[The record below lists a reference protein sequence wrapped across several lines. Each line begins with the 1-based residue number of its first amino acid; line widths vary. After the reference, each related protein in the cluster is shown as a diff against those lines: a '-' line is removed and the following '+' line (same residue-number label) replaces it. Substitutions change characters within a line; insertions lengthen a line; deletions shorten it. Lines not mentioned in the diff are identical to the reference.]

1 MRIAVVSDT
10 YPPQVNGVARTLAR
24 TADAMRSRGHEVLV
38 LTTSD
43 PGAADD
49 PAVHR
54 FPSRAFWLYPQLQA
68 SLPGWRAVARVF
80 QDWKPDLV
88 HVATPFGVGL
98 AGRAAARRLGIPL
111 VSSYHTSFSQY
122 TAYYG
127 LSVLAAPGWAFLR
140 WFHNSTR
147 LTLCPTQV
155 IRDELVAHGFRNVA
169 LWTRGIDTQVFSPT
183 WRSDSLRASW
193 GASDE
198 TSVITYVGRLA
209 AEKGLDVAL
218 AAMQEIMPERN
229 DVVFVVVGDGPY
241 AVHCRQH
248 APKHTV
254 FTGQITG
261 RPLSETYAS
270 SDVFLF
276 PSTTETFGNVAL
288 EAMASG
294 LVVVGADVPQTR
306 EVVPS
311 DSGVFFR
318 AGDAKSLAAA
328 LRALLRERDETKA
341 RRVAA
346 VAAAA
351 ARSWDAVFDQLESDY
366 LAAASKV
373 TPTSRGSSARSSLSS
388 SSPSATRP
396 SGA

>member
-24 TADAMRSRGHEVLV
+24 TADAMRARGHDVLV

-43 PGAADD
+43 PGASED

-54 FPSRAFWLYPQLQA
+54 FRSRAFRLYPQLQA
-68 SLPGWRAVARVF
+68 AVPGWRAAARVF
-80 QDWKPDLV
+80 HQWKPDLV

-122 TAYYG
+122 AAYYG
-127 LSVLAAPGWAFLR
+127 LGALAAPGWAFLR
-140 WFHNSTR
+140 WFHNGTR

-155 IRDELVAHGFRNVA
+155 IRDELVAHRFRNVA
-169 LWTRGIDTQVFSPT
+169 LWTRGIDTRSFNPE

-193 GASDE
+193 GAGDD
-198 TSVITYVGRLA
+198 TTVITYVGRLA

-218 AAMQEIMPERN
+218 EAMQTIVAEHS
-229 DVVFVVVGDGPY
+229 DVVFVIAGDGPY
-241 AVHCRQH
+241 AAQCRQN
-248 APKHTV
+248 APSRTV

-261 RPLSETYAS
+261 RRLSETYAS

-311 DSGVFFR
+311 DCGTFFP
-318 AGDAKSLAAA
+318 AGDAKALANT
-328 LRALLRERDETKA
+328 LRSLLREHDEIKK

-351 ARSWDAVFDQLESDY
+351 TRSWDAVFDQLESDY
-366 LAAASKV
+366 LTAADRV
-373 TPTSRGSSARSSLSS
+373 TPTSRPYSYQREDPRSPPAWLEGNS
-388 SSPSATRP
+388 R
-396 SGA
+396 

>member
-24 TADAMRSRGHEVLV
+24 TADAMRARGHDVLV

-43 PGAADD
+43 PGASEDAS
-49 PAVHR
+49 VHR
-54 FPSRAFWLYPQLQA
+54 FPSRAFWLYPQLQI
-68 SLPGWRAVARVF
+68 SRPGWRAVARVLKE
-80 QDWKPDLV
+80 WKPDLM

-122 TAYYG
+122 AAYYG
-127 LSVLAAPGWAFLR
+127 LRALAAPGWAFLR
-140 WFHNSTR
+140 WFHNGTS
-147 LTLCPTQV
+147 LTLCPTQA
-155 IRDELVAHGFRNVA
+155 IRDELIAHRFLNVG
-169 LWTRGIDTQVFSPT
+169 LWTRGIDTKLFNPE

-193 GASDE
+193 GAGDD
-198 TSVITYVGRLA
+198 TTVIAYVGRLA

-218 AAMQEIMPERN
+218 SAMQTIIAERN
-229 DVVFVVVGDGPY
+229 DVVFVIAGDGPY
-241 AVHCRQH
+241 AAQCRQN

-261 RPLSETYAS
+261 RTLSETYAS

-306 EVVPS
+306 EVVPTEC
-311 DSGVFFR
+311 GLFFP
-318 AGDAKSLAAA
+318 AGDAKALANA
-328 LRALLRERDETKA
+328 LRTLLRERDETKA

-346 VAAAA
+346 VVASAT
-351 ARSWDAVFDQLESDY
+351 RSWDAVFDQLESDY
-366 LAAASKV
+366 VAAAA
-373 TPTSRGSSARSSLSS
+373 RGTATTRRSSGRSSLS
-388 SSPSATRP
+388 PVRR
-396 SGA
+396 